1 MLRWMLVATI
11 LLGLD
16 QASKWLCL
24 NYLVLYKPVSIM
36 PFFNLLLA
44 YNEGAAFG
52 ILSSENGWQRILFI
66 VLAMGVSSLI
76 IYWLYKLSYS
86 NFLESSA
93 LVLIL
98 GGALG
103 NLLDR
108 IYYGYVIDFIDF
120 YVGNWHW
127 YVFNL
132 ADVFICIG
140 AALFTYITLFRQH
153 VNY

>member
-1 MLRWMLVATI
+1 MLRWMLVAGT

-16 QASKWLCL
+16 QVSKWLCL
-24 NYLVLYKPVSIM
+24 NYLTLHKPVPIM

-66 VLAMGVSSLI
+66 VLAIGMSSLI
-76 IYWLYKLSYS
+76 TYWLYKLGNS
-86 NFLESSA
+86 NFLESNA
-93 LVLIL
+93 LALIL

-108 IYYGYVIDFIDF
+108 ICYGYVIDFIDF
-120 YVGNWHW
+120 YIGNWHW

-132 ADVFICIG
+132 ADIVICIG
-140 AALFTYITLFRQH
+140 AALFTFVTLFRQN
-153 VNY
+153 VNH